1 MNQKKYFKRTKLKA
15 KGFVKSLGKKMLD
28 IEKYMES
35 FKESMSKRFEKQ
47 EENFKNLTDK
57 VKNLEVTQRE
67 YKEENFK
74 KLTDKVKIFEVTQK
88 EYTMRLSRLENQRN
102 VDENEDIELQQVKI
116 L

>member
-1 MNQKKYFKRTKLKA
+1 
-15 KGFVKSLGKKMLD
+15 MLD

-35 FKESMSKRFEKQ
+35 FKESNSKRFEKQ

-67 YKEENFK
+67 YKEENFRN
-74 KLTDKVKIFEVTQK
+74 LNDKVKIYEVTQK
-88 EYTMRLSRLENQRN
+88 EYTKRLSRLEDQINM
-102 VDENEDIELQQVKI
+102 DENDDIELQQVKN